1 MSFLKGKRLESVKEK
16 RDKSPNSQLHQ
27 LQQHIFKFG
36 RIQGRLAW
44 PLYKVDMQILE
55 VSLMVPEAEASC
67 AAYRV
72 FNGYV

>member
-1 MSFLKGKRLESVKEK
+1 MTNLPILNSTSFGSTF
-16 RDKSPNSQLHQ
+16 S
-27 LQQHIFKFG
+27 KFG

-44 PLYKVDMQILE
+44 PLYKADMQILE

-72 FNGYV
+72 FIGYV